1 MADAYRVI
9 GEVEIFDL
17 GNPALEQAREAL
29 GTEGPAEKGEHRRVP
44 PADLLIAA
52 TAEHHQV
59 ALVHHDADYPLIA
72 EVSELH
78 QEWFIPPGALAA

>member
-44 PADLLIAA
+44 PAP
-52 TAEHHQV
+52 TC
-59 ALVHHDADYPLIA
+59 
-72 EVSELH
+72 
-78 QEWFIPPGALAA
+78 